1 MCGIAGYIG
10 KRNINDNVISNT
22 LSSMVERGPDHQ
34 DHKIFNFGDQR
45 IYLLASRL
53 SIVDRNIRSNQPM
66 TFNNVTIIFNGEI
79 YNISELKKIIKKY
92 GLKLKTKS
100 DTELIIRMY
109 EIFGTDCVKQ
119 FEGMWSF

>member
-1 MCGIAGYIG
+1 
-10 KRNINDNVISNT
+10 
-22 LSSMVERGPDHQ
+22 
-34 DHKIFNFGDQR
+34 
-45 IYLLASRL
+45 
-53 SIVDRNIRSNQPM
+53 M
-66 TFNNVTIIFNGEI
+66 TFNNVIIIFNGEI

-119 FEGMWSF
+119 FEGMVFLILDKKRFCFFIKR

>member
-1 MCGIAGYIG
+1 
-10 KRNINDNVISNT
+10 
-22 LSSMVERGPDHQ
+22 MVERGPDHQ
-34 DHKIFNFGDQR
+34 GHKINFGDQK

-119 FEGMWSF
+119 FEGMWYFLILDKKKDFVFLSRDRLGENLSII